1 MEEHR
6 VCVCVGVCVRAH
18 VCSEGSSGGGAGK
31 RTALLRLVEG
41 LEEALLTL
49 PNLIKINYKMSQDR
63 GSPFDPNLR
72 RL

>member
-1 MEEHR
+1 M
-6 VCVCVGVCVRAH
+6 CVCGWVGVRTH
-18 VCSEGSSGGGAGK
+18 VCSEGSSRGGAGK
-31 RTALLRLVEG
+31 RTALLRLVKG

>member
-1 MEEHR
+1 M
-6 VCVCVGVCVRAH
+6 VCVCVCVRACTHVHAH
-18 VCSEGSSGGGAGK
+18 VCSEESSRGGAGK
-31 RTALLRLVEG
+31 RTALLRLVKS

>member
-1 MEEHR
+1 MKQTDKQKR
-6 VCVCVGVCVRAH
+6 
-18 VCSEGSSGGGAGK
+18 SERNIKVLYGGGAGK
-31 RTALLRLVEG
+31 RTALLRLVKG